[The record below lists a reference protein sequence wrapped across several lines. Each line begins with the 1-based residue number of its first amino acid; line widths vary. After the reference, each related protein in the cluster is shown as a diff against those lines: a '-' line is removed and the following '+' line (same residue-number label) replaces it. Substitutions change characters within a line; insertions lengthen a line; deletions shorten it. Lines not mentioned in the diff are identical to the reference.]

1 MEHINLLVYTRSLV
15 KLYDLYMEK
24 IRLNYHFSHI
34 EITIISFLHNNPGK
48 DTAKEICDMRM
59 LPKGNVSQG
68 VESLI
73 QKQLLVRQ
81 QDSSDRRK
89 IHLSLTQL
97 AIPII
102 EEIESAKAEFEKQI
116 FDGLTKEELLLCQK
130 INARIAENAKQGFR
144 NYL

>member
-1 MEHINLLVYTRSLV
+1 MEHTNLLVYTRTLV

-81 QDSSDRRK
+81 QDRY
-89 IHLSLTQL
+89 
-97 AIPII
+97 
-102 EEIESAKAEFEKQI
+102 I
-116 FDGLTKEELLLCQK
+116 FL
-130 INARIAENAKQGFR
+130 
-144 NYL
+144 

>member
-1 MEHINLLVYTRSLV
+1 MEHTNLLVYTRTLV

-130 INARIAENAKQGFR
+130 INARIAENAKQGFK

>member
-1 MEHINLLVYTRSLV
+1 MEHTNLLVYTRTLV

-34 EITIISFLHNNPGK
+34 EITIISFLHNIPGK